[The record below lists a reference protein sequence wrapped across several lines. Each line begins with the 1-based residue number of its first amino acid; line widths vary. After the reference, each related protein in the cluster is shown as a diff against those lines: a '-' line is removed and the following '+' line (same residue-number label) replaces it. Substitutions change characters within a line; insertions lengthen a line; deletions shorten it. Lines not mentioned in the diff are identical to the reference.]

1 MGIRDRPTAPRSPW
15 QNGYIER
22 LIGSIR
28 RECLDHVLVLGEA
41 HLRRILSAYADYYNC
56 VRTHLALDK
65 DAPLSRPVQSIGP
78 VVTIPLLAAC
88 ITNMAGW
95 LN

>member
-1 MGIRDRPTAPRSPW
+1 MGIRDRPTAARSPW

-41 HLRRILSAYADYYNC
+41 HLRQILRAYADCYN
-56 VRTHLALDK
+56 
-65 DAPLSRPVQSIGP
+65 PVS
-78 VVTIPLLAAC
+78 
-88 ITNMAGW
+88 
-95 LN
+95 